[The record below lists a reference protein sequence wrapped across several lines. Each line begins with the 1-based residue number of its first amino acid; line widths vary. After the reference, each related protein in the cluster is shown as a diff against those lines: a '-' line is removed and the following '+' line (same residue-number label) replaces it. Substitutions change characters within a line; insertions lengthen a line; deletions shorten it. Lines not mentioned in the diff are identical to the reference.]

1 VLIACTVVPTLGIA
15 STFVPSIGFGLVTA
29 SILALAAV
37 GFTLQFGITNI
48 LNLAYGDLMTASA
61 YVGYVVN
68 EHGGS
73 IAESLLAG
81 AAFGAISSL
90 ILNRVVYTPFLRR
103 GTSLFG
109 MVIVTLSVGVI
120 IQNALLAIGG
130 ATFFTYRINVGSTV
144 HPLGF
149 DLSTSQLAIM
159 AIALVA
165 MVVVH
170 LLLSQTRLGK
180 AMRATAA
187 NRGLAQASGIATDRV
202 VDAAWLIS
210 GLLCGLA
217 GVVLVLNTTAF
228 QSTTGSQFLIVII
241 AAAMLGGVGRPT
253 GAMLGALVLGL
264 VTEVSAAFVSPSYK
278 ELFAFVVLVLVLLVR
293 PTGILSRFADG
304 SRGAV
309 A

>member
-1 VLIACTVVPTLGIA
+1 MIGSTL
-15 STFVPSIGFGLVTA
+15 VPSIGFGLVTA

-48 LNLAYGDLMTASA
+48 LNLAYGDLMTAAA

-68 EHGGS
+68 HHGGS
-73 IAESLLAG
+73 VAESLAAG
-81 AAFGAISSL
+81 AAFTAVFSL
-90 ILNRVVYTPFLRR
+90 LLNRLVYTPFVRR

-130 ATFFTYRINVGSTV
+130 ATFFTYHFNVGATL

-149 DLSTSQLAIM
+149 ELSASQLMIMGLAVAAI
-159 AIALVA
+159 
-165 MVVVH
+165 VVVQ
-170 LLLSQTRLGK
+170 LLLMRTRLGK

-187 NRGLAQASGIATDRV
+187 NPGLAQASGIATDRV
-202 VDAAWLIS
+202 VDAAWFIS
-210 GLLCGLA
+210 GALCGLA

-228 QSTTGSQFLIVII
+228 QSTTGSDFLVVII
-241 AAAMLGGVGRPT
+241 AAAMLGGVGRPA

-264 VTEVSAAFVSPSYK
+264 VTEVSAAFISPSYK
-278 ELFAFVVLVLVLLVR
+278 ELFAFVVLVIVLLVR
-293 PTGILSRFADG
+293 PTGLLSQYAGGQRELA
-304 SRGAV
+304 A
-309 A
+309 

>member
-1 VLIACTVVPTLGIA
+1 MLTLA
-15 STFVPSIGFGLVTA
+15 SDVVPSIGFGLVTA

-61 YVGYVVN
+61 YMGWIVN
-68 EHGGS
+68 QHGGS

-81 AAFGAISSL
+81 AAFGAIASVL
-90 ILNRVVYTPFLRR
+90 LNRLVYSPFLRR

-120 IQNALLAIGG
+120 IQNILLAVGG
-130 ATFFTYRINVGSTV
+130 ATFFTYQFNVGSTV

-149 DLSTSQLAIM
+149 DLATSQLVIIG
-159 AIALVA
+159 IAVA
-165 MVVVH
+165 AMIVVQA
-170 LLLSQTRLGK
+170 LLSWTRLGK

-187 NRGLAQASGIATDRV
+187 NRSLARASGIATDRV

-228 QSTTGSQFLIVII
+228 QSTTGSEFLVVII
-241 AAAMLGGVGRPT
+241 AAAILGGVGRPT

-264 VTEVSAAFVSPSYK
+264 VTEVSAVWVSPSYK
-278 ELFAFVVLVLVLLVR
+278 NIFAFAVLVIVLLVR
-293 PTGILSRFADG
+293 PTGILSRQPG
-304 SRGAV
+304 GVPEGA

>member
-1 VLIACTVVPTLGIA
+1 MVIA
-15 STFVPSIGFGLVTA
+15 SSFVPSVGFGLVTA

-48 LNLAYGDLMTASA
+48 LNLAYGDLMTAA
-61 YVGYVVN
+61 AFIGWVVN
-68 EHGGS
+68 HHGGTV
-73 IAESLLAG
+73 AESLLAG
-81 AAFGAISSL
+81 AAFGAVSSL
-90 ILNRVVYTPFLRR
+90 VLNRVVYTPFLRR

-130 ATFFTYRINVGSTV
+130 ATFFTYQFNVGATV

-149 DLSTSQLAIM
+149 DLSTSQLVIM
-159 AIALVA
+159 AIAVVGIVA
-165 MVVVH
+165 VQ

-187 NRGLAQASGIATDRV
+187 NRSLAQASGIATDRV

-253 GAMLGALVLGL
+253 GAMVGALVLGL

-278 ELFAFVVLVLVLLVR
+278 ELLAFVVLVIVLLVR
-293 PTGILSRFADG
+293 PTGILSQFAG
-304 SRGAV
+304 GTRRA
-309 A
+309 AA

>member
-1 VLIACTVVPTLGIA
+1 VTA
-15 STFVPSIGFGLVTA
+15 SIFIPSIGFGLVTA

-37 GFTLQFGITNI
+37 GFTLQFGVTNI

-61 YVGYVVN
+61 YIGYVVN
-68 EHGGS
+68 RQGGS
-73 IAESLLAG
+73 IALSLLAG
-81 AAFGAISSL
+81 AGFGAISAL
-90 ILNRVVYTPFLRR
+90 LLNRLVYTPFLHR
-103 GTSLFG
+103 GTKLFG

-120 IQNALLAIGG
+120 VQNTLLAIGG
-130 ATFFTYRINVGSTV
+130 ATFFTYNFSVGSSV

-149 DLSTSQLAIM
+149 VLNTSQLMIM
-159 AIALVA
+159 GLAVA
-165 MVVVH
+165 AMIIVQ
-170 LLLSQTRLGK
+170 LLLTQTRLGK

-187 NRGLAQASGIATDRV
+187 NPGLAQVSGIATDRV
-202 VDAAWLIS
+202 IDIAWLMS

-228 QSTTGSQFLIVII
+228 QSTTGSDFLVIII

-264 VTEVSAAFVSPSYK
+264 VTEVSAAYISPSYK
-278 ELFAFVVLVLVLLVR
+278 EIFAFGVLVIVLLVR
-293 PTGILSRFADG
+293 PTGIFSQA
-304 SRGAV
+304 GAQRESS

>member
-1 VLIACTVVPTLGIA
+1 MLTLGSA
-15 STFVPSIGFGLVTA
+15 FVPSIGFGLVTA

-48 LNLAYGDLMTASA
+48 LNLAYGDVMTAAA
-61 YVGYVVN
+61 YIGWVVN
-68 EHGGS
+68 HHGGS
-73 IAESLLAG
+73 IALSLAAGAGFGAVASLL
-81 AAFGAISSL
+81 
-90 ILNRVVYTPFLRR
+90 LNRLIYTPFLGR

-130 ATFFTYRINVGSTV
+130 ATFYSYQFNVGSTV

-149 DLSTSQLAIM
+149 DLSTSQLVIM
-159 AIALVA
+159 AIAVAGMLVIQ
-165 MVVVH
+165 

-187 NRGLAQASGIATDRV
+187 NRSLAQASGIATERV

-217 GVVLVLNTTAF
+217 GVVLVLNTSAF
-228 QSTTGSQFLIVII
+228 QSTTGSEFLVVII

-264 VTEVSAAFVSPSYK
+264 VTEISAAFVSPSYK
-278 ELFAFVVLVLVLLVR
+278 ELFAFVVLVIVLLVR
-293 PTGILSRFADG
+293 PTGILSQFAGG
-304 SRGAV
+304 SRGAT

>member
-1 VLIACTVVPTLGIA
+1 MLTLGSA
-15 STFVPSIGFGLVTA
+15 VVPSIGFGLVTA

-48 LNLAYGDLMTASA
+48 LNLAYGDVMTAAA
-61 YVGYVVN
+61 YIGWVVN
-68 EHGGS
+68 HHGGS
-73 IAESLLAG
+73 IAVSLLAG
-81 AAFGAISSL
+81 AGFGAISSFL
-90 ILNRVVYTPFLRR
+90 LNRLIYTPFLRR
-103 GTSLFG
+103 GTNLFG

-130 ATFFTYRINVGSTV
+130 ATFFSYQFNQGSTV

-149 DLSTSQLAIM
+149 DLSTSQLVIM
-159 AIALVA
+159 TIA
-165 MVVVH
+165 VVGMIVVQ

-187 NRGLAQASGIATDRV
+187 NRSLAQASGIATDRV

-210 GLLCGLA
+210 GVLCGLA
-217 GVVLVLNTTAF
+217 GVVLVLNTSAF
-228 QSTTGSQFLIVII
+228 QSTTGSEFLVVII

-253 GAMLGALVLGL
+253 GAMLGALALGL
-264 VTEVSAAFVSPSYK
+264 VTEISAAFISPSYK
-278 ELFAFVVLVLVLLVR
+278 ELFAFVVLVIVLLVR
-293 PTGILSRFADG
+293 PTGILSQFAGG
-304 SRGAV
+304 SREAT